1 MDKQFL
7 KEQKRKLREEKKKLE
22 KRLSVFAKKNKNI
35 KDDWIIKYP
44 RLNSEGSEEADK
56 VEEYSNLLSVSYS
69 LEIELKKVNE
79 SLVKLKKGKYGIC
92 EKCKKT
98 ISKGRLEVYPPAKY
112 CIKCQP

>member
-1 MDKQFL
+1 MDRQFL
-7 KEQKRKLREEKKKLE
+7 KKQKKNLREEKKKLE

-44 RLNSEGSEEADK
+44 KLNIGESEGADE

-79 SLVKLKKGKYGIC
+79 ALEKLKKKKYGIC

-98 ISKGRLEVYPPAKY
+98 ISKGRLEAYPPAKY
-112 CIKCQP
+112 CIKCQ